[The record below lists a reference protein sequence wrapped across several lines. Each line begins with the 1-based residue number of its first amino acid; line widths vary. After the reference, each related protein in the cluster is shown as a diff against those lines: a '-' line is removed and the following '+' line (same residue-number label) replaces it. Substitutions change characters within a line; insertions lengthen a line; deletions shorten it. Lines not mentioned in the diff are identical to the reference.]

1 VVEQRQQLK
10 HHMTTC
16 RASTLALVQ
25 GLTEDEYFPQAHP
38 DFSPVGWH
46 LGHIA
51 FTEALWILEHLAGQ
65 PNPLAEHRLLFA
77 ADGLPKSA
85 REQVP
90 DLTTTLELLNLVRQ
104 QVWDYLE
111 MAPLPDQ
118 QRLWWWLLQHESQ
131 HLETL
136 TIVVALHRQQAGRYL
151 LSEPAINGHPQN
163 GNRPALPASEVPKT
177 PMAFMPG
184 ADIRVGYDGVDA
196 IDNEQPPLIVQV
208 KPFYMDVHPV
218 TQGQFRAFMAAG
230 GYHTPALWSSQGWAW
245 RCKADVDRPLYGSDD
260 LALTDHPVCGVSY
273 YEAEAYATFVGKRLP
288 TEHEWER
295 AACWDAEGR
304 RRGLYPWGDSWP
316 QATVANFGGTA
327 AMTTPV
333 GKFSPGATDTG
344 CHDLL
349 GNVWEWTTSWFE
361 GYPGFRA
368 FPYRGYS
375 EVYFDRQH
383 RVLRGGSWATRPWA
397 MRGPLRNWYHPYIR
411 EIFAGFRCVS
421 DSSIPNT
428 DGDF

>member
-1 VVEQRQQLK
+1 
-10 HHMTTC
+10 
-16 RASTLALVQ
+16 
-25 GLTEDEYFPQAHP
+25 
-38 DFSPVGWH
+38 
-46 LGHIA
+46 
-51 FTEALWILEHLAGQ
+51 
-65 PNPLAEHRLLFA
+65 
-77 ADGLPKSA
+77 
-85 REQVP
+85 
-90 DLTTTLELLNLVRQ
+90 
-104 QVWDYLE
+104 
-111 MAPLPDQ
+111 
-118 QRLWWWLLQHESQ
+118 
-131 HLETL
+131 
-136 TIVVALHRQQAGRYL
+136 
-151 LSEPAINGHPQN
+151 
-163 GNRPALPASEVPKT
+163 
-177 PMAFMPG
+177 
-184 ADIRVGYDGVDA
+184 
-196 IDNEQPPLIVQV
+196 
-208 KPFYMDVHPV
+208 
-218 TQGQFRAFMAAG
+218 
-230 GYHTPALWSSQGWAW
+230 
-245 RCKADVDRPLYGSDD
+245 VDRPLYGSDD